1 MLTLR
6 EAVKELLRSKPFLEE
21 ALNENLINISALSRL
36 IKDDIERLTGEA
48 INTGAVVMAIKRME
62 PSVHLKVKHKLS
74 SYLKNL
80 GDTVVRS
87 GLVDYTFKNSATLLM
102 NQSSFLKSIAGE
114 NVGFNAISRGIN
126 ETTVVIS
133 KSMEEQLLSHFKN
146 ETLVHKLD
154 ELASITLR
162 LPDSNSQIYGVYYFL
177 FKTLAE
183 WGINVVEAISTAN
196 EISIIVKEDD
206 IEKTF
211 SVLNKLKK

>member
-21 ALNENLINISALSRL
+21 ALNEDLINISALSRL
-36 IKDDIERLTGEA
+36 IKDDIERLTGMEV
-48 INTGAVVMAIKRME
+48 NTGAVVMAIKRME

-74 SYLKNL
+74 NYLKNL

-87 GLVDYTFKNSATLLM
+87 GLVDYTFENSPTLLL
-102 NQSSFLKSIAGE
+102 NQSEFLKNIATE
-114 NVGFNAISRGIN
+114 NIGFNAISRGIN
-126 ETTVVIS
+126 ETTIVIS
-133 KSMEEQLLSHFKN
+133 KSMEDRLLGHFKSEN
-146 ETLVHKLD
+146 LIHKLD
-154 ELASITLR
+154 ELASITLK
-162 LPDSNSQIYGVYYFL
+162 LPDTNSQIYGVYYFL
-177 FKTLAE
+177 FKSLAE
-183 WGINVVEAISTAN
+183 WGINVIEAISTAN